1 MVAEHAQAAASCKEV
16 LMSAGGPLLNR
27 LHRPSGRARQALR
40 RWLAQPLATVGRR
53 RLARLLQ
60 DWRAERALTWPLAVP
75 AAKLLPRVL
84 ILAPDPRHLIGSRG
98 DEAMLRALIARLRA
112 TRPQLEIGLLCGAD
126 TDPALAEGLGCKAV
140 PGWRF
145 PFQLRSA
152 WAQVRDFAPTELVLV
167 GADAL
172 DGHYSPLV
180 SAALLV
186 LADLAA
192 RRGCGVRTSGFSVN
206 EHPHPALAAFFD
218 ELSPAVS
225 LNVRDPVSLARLQ
238 AFSRVPAQLVADIAF
253 LLPPEAEGPGLPALR
268 AWSAAQRQRG
278 CTVLALNVHPM
289 LVHQQGPAA
298 LEQLLTSVCA
308 ALRGLLRARTVALA
322 LVSHDLREGDGDDRC
337 LAVLSEGL
345 QAEFGA
351 RIHRLD
357 PRCDAAQ
364 VKAAMREVDA
374 VVTGR
379 MHLAVAALGM
389 GVPVAVL
396 AYQGKFQGLLQWF
409 GLPESLLVRSEQL
422 ADVAAL
428 TAAMS
433 ALLDGRA
440 ALAEQVQSRLAEVLA
455 AAALQLAPPAGEP
468 VA

>member
-1 MVAEHAQAAASCKEV
+1 
-16 LMSAGGPLLNR
+16 MSAGGSLFNH
-27 LHRPSGRARQALR
+27 LHQPSGRTRQALR
-40 RWLAQPLATVGRR
+40 RWLARPLATVGRR

-60 DWRAERALTWPLAVP
+60 DWRAVRARVSPLAVP
-75 AAKLLPRVL
+75 AADLVPRLL
-84 ILAPDPRHLIGSRG
+84 ILAPDPRHVIGSRG
-98 DEAMLRALIARLRA
+98 DEAMLRALIARLREA
-112 TRPQLEIGLLCGAD
+112 QPQLEIGLLCGAE
-126 TDPALAEGLGCKAV
+126 TDPALAAGLGCKAV

-145 PFQLRSA
+145 PFQLDTA

-167 GADAL
+167 GADTL

-192 RRGCGVRTSGFSVN
+192 RGNCNVRTSGFSVN
-206 EHPHPALAAFFD
+206 ERPHPALAVFFD
-218 ELSPAVS
+218 ELSPSVT

-238 AFSRVPAQLVADIAF
+238 AFSRAPARLVADIAF
-253 LLPPEAEGPGLPALR
+253 LLSPDVDGPGLLALR
-268 AWSAAQRQRG
+268 AWSVVQRQCGR
-278 CTVLALNVHPM
+278 TVLALNVHPM

-298 LEQLLTSVCA
+298 LERLLHGVCA
-308 ALRGLLRARTVALA
+308 ALRGLLRERAVALA

-337 LAVLSEGL
+337 LVALSEGL

-409 GLPESLLVRSEQL
+409 GLPESLLVRPEQL
-422 ADVAAL
+422 ADPAVL
-428 TAAMS
+428 TVAMS
-433 ALLDGRA
+433 TLLDGRA
-440 ALAEQVQSRLAEVLA
+440 ELAEQVRSRLAEVLA
-455 AAALQLAPPAGEP
+455 AAALQLAPPVDERFP
-468 VA
+468 